1 MVQQLLIALS
11 RLVQQLQS
19 PLLLQKLNV
28 LVISL
33 IVLLNLMV
41 VVLQKQHVLLLML
54 KVLVLQQLMEQ
65 FANGIQ
71 MLAEIKIVK
80 ILVEQHIQHVK
91 H

>member
-65 FANGIQ
+65 FVNGIQ

>member
-1 MVQQLLIALS
+1 M
-11 RLVQQLQS
+11 QQLQL
-19 PLLLQKLNV
+19 PLILQKLNV

-41 VVLQKQHVLLLML
+41 DVLQKQHVLLLML
-54 KVLVLQQLMEQ
+54 KVHVLQQLMEQ
-65 FANGIQ
+65 FVNGIQ

-80 ILVEQHIQHVK
+80 ILVEQHILHVR